1 MLYAYE
7 IEKLINCSFS
17 ILEELGWLLYNR
29 NDQNG
34 GLDKDELDDLL
45 RILLK

>member
-7 IEKLINCSFS
+7 IEKLINSSFS

-29 NDQNG
+29 KDQND